1 MVATSKSPVRHCAE
15 YKASTLRALKRGKQR
30 LVLVVRAFEPPQP
43 PDGTLV
49 VWLASNDKAWQ
60 EVARVAIHPLRA
72 FTRAEGK
79 EQRFAVSLAD
89 QPNLPAEGTPLCLQV
104 GFDTAAHKREG
115 GRAEIEIVLE

>member
-1 MVATSKSPVRHCAE
+1 MVATSKSPARHCAQ
-15 YKASTLRALKRGKQR
+15 YKASTLRALKNGTER
-30 LVLVVRAFEPPQP
+30 LVLVVHAFEPPQP